1 MRQKPITQTAYRHKV
16 LAGRGGEAPSRHNFV
31 ESRHKSLDE
40 PGGVSL
46 PTHFVDPPT
55 QNPCPGLE
63 PGSRHIF
70 VELPTQMLWT
80 SRHNFLVVPTQISG
94 RAREWVLSR
103 HKLWISRHK
112 SLDEPGGVFLP
123 THFCGRALQK
133 AFRAGSGPL
142 GAGAEVHWWEGCQ
155 SVGLVCPEGRGGLG
169 GRPVG
174 WVGLRG
180 AMDKTP
186 QWPCHENL
194 RVKKTLVAGKVV
206 P

>member
-1 MRQKPITQTAYRHKV
+1 MRQTNNTNSLKTQS
-16 LAGRGGEAPSRHNFV
+16 LGRPGGGEAPSRHNFV

-70 VELPTQMLWT
+70 VELPTQILWI

-103 HKLWISRHK
+103 HKLRISGHK
-112 SLDEPGGVFLP
+112 SPDDPGGAFLP

-142 GAGAEVHWWEGCQ
+142 GAGAEVHW
-155 SVGLVCPEGRGGLG
+155 
-169 GRPVG
+169 
-174 WVGLRG
+174 
-180 AMDKTP
+180 
-186 QWPCHENL
+186 
-194 RVKKTLVAGKVV
+194 
-206 P
+206 